1 MNILFLYIE
10 KLQKIFLIKIIS
22 KNIKILEQF
31 FFVNLLNFIIDEVN
45 ANLIFDSYY
54 TFLLTFVIID
64 LFLIIIIERNG
75 QDHWKWNL
83 VLNYLLR
90 FSIDNDFNKGN
101 PSV

>member
-1 MNILFLYIE
+1 MNILFLFIE

-22 KNIKILEQF
+22 KNIKIIEQF

-54 TFLLTFVIID
+54 NFLLTFVIID

-75 QDHWKWNL
+75 QDH
-83 VLNYLLR
+83 
-90 FSIDNDFNKGN
+90 
-101 PSV
+101 

>member
-1 MNILFLYIE
+1 MNILFLFIG

-75 QDHWKWNL
+75 QDH
-83 VLNYLLR
+83 
-90 FSIDNDFNKGN
+90 
-101 PSV
+101 

>member
-1 MNILFLYIE
+1 MNILFLFIE

-75 QDHWKWNL
+75 QDH
-83 VLNYLLR
+83 
-90 FSIDNDFNKGN
+90 
-101 PSV
+101 